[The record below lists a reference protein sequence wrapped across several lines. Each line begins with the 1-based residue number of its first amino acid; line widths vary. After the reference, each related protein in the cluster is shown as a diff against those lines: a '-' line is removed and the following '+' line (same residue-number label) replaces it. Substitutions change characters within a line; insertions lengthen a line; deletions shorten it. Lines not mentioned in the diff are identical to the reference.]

1 MLKHQQSLMNP
12 QQCHQLIMFQQLF
25 LEHDRLLLIPVAAH
39 IDLQVNPAK
48 SDEPTAMPSAD
59 NVSTTVLG
67 TRPVVALP
75 DLQVNQQLNLAYLL
89 FILLFIIYFY

>member
-1 MLKHQQSLMNP
+1 MFHYKLQNTFQN
-12 QQCHQLIMFQQLF
+12 CLIF
-25 LEHDRLLLIPVAAH
+25 LYYFVFYLSKDAKTS
-39 IDLQVNPAK
+39 AK